1 MTQSIEGP
9 SLFCAGFDAQFV
21 NDDGQEAAP
30 KTKTIKNPKKAEQP
44 LDPEARR

>member
-21 NDDGQEAAP
+21 NDDGEEAAP